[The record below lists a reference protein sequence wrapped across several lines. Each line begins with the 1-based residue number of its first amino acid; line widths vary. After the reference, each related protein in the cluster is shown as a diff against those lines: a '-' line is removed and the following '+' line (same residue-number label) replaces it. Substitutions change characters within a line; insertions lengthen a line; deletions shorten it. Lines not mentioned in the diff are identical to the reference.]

1 MDLTAILDEIV
12 HVPRPI
18 RKSVALAL
26 GLQKAQRLY
35 TSLKIQAPTQSIQE
49 VILQQLAVTYRV
61 GEHDIQQVPKSG
73 PVLVVVNHPFGI
85 LEGAVLA
92 AVLGR
97 VRPDV
102 RFLANDILSTIPEV
116 HGLLIPVDPT
126 GGASAARRNVTG
138 VRRSIEFLERGGC
151 LVVFPA
157 GEVSHFHLRKATVTD
172 PQWHTAVARM
182 IETLSRRGV
191 AVSALPIYF
200 GGANSLV
207 FQTLGL
213 LHPRLRTLLLVRELL
228 NKRNRLVELR
238 MGSLISSKKLLEIPT
253 PEERTEY
260 LRWRTYVLAN
270 RPDYKAR
277 TSIPLT
283 SRIRRAPQAVRAPSQ
298 PALLCQEVASLD
310 PGQLFAKAGDLDV
323 YIAPAW
329 LIPTVLGEIGR
340 LREISFRA
348 AGEGTGKST
357 DLDRFDSEYSHLF
370 AWHAGKSK
378 IVGAY
383 RLAGTDQT
391 KDLYTA
397 ILFKYGDAFLQKMGP
412 ALELGRSFV
421 RPEYQRGFAPLLALW
436 KGIGAYIARNP
447 RYRVLFGPVSI
458 SNRYQAVSRELIVTF
473 LERHASL
480 GEWMGL
486 VSNRNAFRK
495 RRRVPV
501 LPSVGP
507 GFGMDAEDL
516 SDVVSDLEPSRTGIP
531 VLLRQYL
538 KLGGRL
544 LGFNV
549 DPEFSDTL
557 DGLIVV
563 DLLKTERRLLER
575 YLGKEE
581 SALFLGHQEG
591 THGT

>member
-1 MDLTAILDEIV
+1 MDFTAILDDIV
-12 HVPRPI
+12 SVPRPI
-18 RKSVALAL
+18 RRGAAHAL
-26 GLQKAQRLY
+26 GLYKAERLYASLKAQPEAEPILHRL
-35 TSLKIQAPTQSIQE
+35 
-49 VILQQLAVTYRV
+49 LQQLAVTYRV
-61 GEHDIQQVPKSG
+61 GERDIQQIPKSG
-73 PVLVVVNHPFGI
+73 PVVVVANHPFGI

-92 AVLGR
+92 EVFSR

-102 RFLANDILSTIPEV
+102 RLLANGILSTIPEV
-116 HGLLIPVDPT
+116 HDSLIPVDPT
-126 GGASAARRNVTG
+126 GGSSAARRNLSG
-138 VRRSIEFLERGGC
+138 LRRSIEFLERGGC
-151 LVVFPA
+151 LILFPA
-157 GEVSHFHLRKATVTD
+157 GEVSHFHLRVAAVTD
-172 PQWHTAVARM
+172 PEWHTTVTRM
-182 IETLSRRGV
+182 IETLSSRGV
-191 AVSALPIYF
+191 AVSTLPAYIR
-200 GGANSLV
+200 GANSLV
-207 FQTLGL
+207 FQTFGL
-213 LHPRLRTLLLVRELL
+213 LHPRLRTMLLVRELL

-238 MGSLISSKKLLEIPT
+238 IGSLISSKKLLEIPT

-277 TSIPLT
+277 TSVALKN
-283 SRIRRAPQAVRAPSQ
+283 RVRRSHQAANGPSQ
-298 PALLCQEVASLD
+298 PAPFCPEVASLG
-310 PGQLFAKAGDLDV
+310 PGQLLAKTGDLDV
-323 YIAPAW
+323 YIAAAR
-329 LIPTVLGEIGR
+329 LIPAVLGEIGR
-340 LREISFRA
+340 LRELTFRA

-357 DLDRFDSEYSHLF
+357 DLDRFDSEYLHLF
-370 AWHAGKSK
+370 AWHAGKGE
-378 IVGAY
+378 IAGAY
-383 RLAGTDQT
+383 RLAGTD
-391 KDLYTA
+391 KVNDLYTA
-397 ILFKYGDAFLQKMGP
+397 TLFKYGDAFLQKMGP

-458 SNRYQAVSRELIVTF
+458 SNQYQAVSRELMVGF

-480 GEWMGL
+480 REWMGL

-495 RRRVPV
+495 RRRAAV

-516 SDVVSDLEPSRTGIP
+516 SDVVSDVEPSRTGIP

-538 KLGGRL
+538 KLGGKL

-563 DLLKTERRLLER
+563 DLLKTERKLLER
-575 YLGKEE
+575 YLGKRETSE
-581 SALFLGHQEG
+581 FLEYQKGI
-591 THGT
+591 HGT